1 MAASFTIAARNN
13 GFTPAEAWS
22 VTAASLTSYRK
33 AMADFAAMRTMDIW
47 YSRLAE
53 KELMKG
59 VARAAA
65 DATRTKGQAHQARKA
80 VKRAKASQEKA
91 HTRDSLQALSKLG
104 EMTAD
109 GYRIVSQPP
118 IVVPAR
124 DLAEI
129 YGISSDQLQDVIYKQ
144 FREYRATLQ
153 ADRRLLL
160 ERFEIVDMARKVVGV
175 GSVGTRAWIILFVG
189 RDDHDPL
196 ILQMKEAQASVLE
209 PFLGKSHFSN
219 HGQRVVEGQ
228 RLMQAASD
236 MMLGWIR
243 TSGIDGVERDF
254 YIRQLWDSKASA
266 LVDAMEPASMLLYAK
281 VCGQTSARAHA
292 RSGDAV
298 AISSYLGTSDA
309 FDRAL
314 AVFAE
319 AYADQNERDYAAL
332 KEAAE
337 SGRIPVQTGV

>member
-1 MAASFTIAARNN
+1 
-13 GFTPAEAWS
+13 
-22 VTAASLTSYRK
+22 
-33 AMADFAAMRTMDIW
+33 MADFAAMRTMDIW

-175 GSVGTRAWIILFVG
+175 GSVGTRAFIALLQG
-189 RDDHDPL
+189 RDAGDPL
-196 ILQMKEAQASVLE
+196 FLQVKEATTSVLE
-209 PFLGKSHFSN
+209 DHLPPSRYRNPGERVVQ
-219 HGQRVVEGQ
+219 GQRI
-228 RLMQAASD
+228 MQAASD
-236 MMLGWIR
+236 ILLGW
-243 TSGIDGVERDF
+243 SKGVQAG
-254 YIRQLWDSKASA
+254 YYYYWRQLRDMKGS
-266 LVDAMEPASMLLYAK
+266 VDVEVMVPPGLAFYAGI
-281 VCGQTSARAHA
+281 CGWTLARAHA
-292 RSGDAV
+292 RSGDPV
-298 AISSYLGTSDA
+298 AISAYLGGGKA
-309 FDRAL
+309 FERA
-314 AVFAE
+314 VGDFCE
-319 AYADQNERDYAAL
+319 RYADQNELDFEAFTAAIS
-332 KEAAE
+332 
-337 SGRIPVQTGV
+337 SGRLEAVEA